1 MNSKIEYALVWKEV
15 RQSGPIVAAFSLL
28 TLIIVSYLCWLHNYS
43 PQRETQYTLSSICQM
58 LYFFTFFISLG
69 LAYMMAAGNR
79 ILEANDNLENFLFIR
94 PIERFTL
101 IRVYSLVG
109 LAGIVVWFFVLLMLV
124 YLFFGSE
131 IFAVALS
138 PEKKNMG
145 IWILGAFTLF
155 ISYTVAFGVSLVS
168 PSLTST
174 SVSYVGSFA
183 GIVAGFILM
192 LSPRIGDSFVIQLA
206 KEFSYYGLLL
216 FVLLILVGVIA
227 GTIFYYQKK
236 QVR

>member
-15 RQSGPIVAAFSLL
+15 RQSGPIVVAFCLLSLM
-28 TLIIVSYLCWLHNYS
+28 IVGYLCWLHHYS
-43 PQRETQYTLSSICQM
+43 PQRELHYTLSSICEF
-58 LYFFTFFISLG
+58 LFFFIFFISLG

-109 LAGIVVWFFVLLMLV
+109 LAGIIVWFLVFLMLV

-131 IFAVALS
+131 IFAVAMG
-138 PEKKNMG
+138 PEKRNPG

-155 ISYTVAFGVSLVS
+155 ISYAVTFGVSLVS

-174 SVSYVGSFA
+174 SVSYVGSYA
-183 GIVAGFILM
+183 AIIMGLILM
-192 LSPRIGDSFVIQLA
+192 VSPRSREPFTIQMA
-206 KEFSYYGLLL
+206 EGVTYYGLLL
-216 FVLLILVGVIA
+216 FVLFALAGVIA